1 MVFGTIQKV
10 DILAIG
16 VHPDDIEL
24 SCSGT
29 LLNHIQKGYSVG
41 LLDLTQGELGTRG
54 NINLRKKEAFRSA
67 EMMGAKFRVILKNK
81 DGFIHFN
88 EQTSIS
94 IIEII
99 RASKPTLI
107 LGNAK
112 DDRHPDHGRA
122 SKIIADAAFL
132 SGLEKISTKYNGA
145 SQEKWRPKAVYH
157 YLQDYTMD
165 ADFAVD
171 ISTFFDK
178 KMELINCF
186 SSQFNASEQDGPQ
199 TPISGKDFMD
209 YIHAKN
215 ILYGRLAG
223 YKYAEVF
230 QVNRLI
236 GVDDLFKLD

>member
-29 LLNHIQKGYSVG
+29 LLNHIQKDYTVG

-54 NINLRKKEAFRSA
+54 NITLRKKEAFHSA
-67 EMMGAKFRVILKNK
+67 ELMGAKFRVILKNQ
-81 DGFIHFN
+81 DGFIRFN

-99 RASKPTLI
+99 RASKPAI
-107 LGNAK
+107 VLGNAK

-132 SGLEKISTKYNGA
+132 SGLEKINTKFNGIN
-145 SQEKWRPKAVYH
+145 QEKWRPKAVYH
-157 YLQDYTMD
+157 YLQDYTME

-171 ISTFFDK
+171 ISSHFEK
-178 KMELINCF
+178 KMELIKCF
-186 SSQFNASEQDGPQ
+186 SSQFNVSEQDGPQ

-209 YIHAKN
+209 YIQAKN
-215 ILYGRLAG
+215 ILFGRLAG
-223 YKYAEVF
+223 YKYAEAF